1 MVAFNPQIQPTQD
14 PNWTNVS
21 RPVEGPSPNQSGRI
35 GLETI
40 GEGLSGAVS
49 LTDQTLKRTID
60 NTVNTEVDKQRDEYT
75 AGLEKIKGQLD
86 NGTIPAAAQT
96 VNGKVVGQSGSVMDA
111 NASASDEDIPDSLSS
126 GLDRI
131 DSLAA
136 AKRAGSVKLNDTQY
150 SGNVLAIAKQLRS
163 QYGGGYREYIDQRVS
178 QASGLPVANSY
189 YQNMLLDI
197 NRQINAMGR
206 NKDEFAETMKW
217 SRNQGNPAMVEFMD
231 RYAKDPSTVDRAAV
245 LTSVKNFATQ
255 QANIATDKA
264 KRDQGTG
271 NQEERTRTET
281 ANFNRNANHEISS
294 AIEDNIAI
302 QGLPTLKSL
311 IGYMDDYQAGRL
323 KGQDADQKTAIQRG
337 EQLGAYENYYYRRLK
352 SLAAPMSELGID
364 TEKQIQQAMA
374 PISNYTKLMR
384 DQQFGPAAFHNREV
398 QAVKA
403 DEARDWLFDKDRS
416 ALSRRI
422 IGLREVT
429 GDQFAPQYMQK
440 ILQEGQDKS
449 FTDLF
454 SQEALSAVMPVQD
467 ARGNVNPRYFTD
479 AIKHAKS
486 LEGVPFEYYGTITN
500 WTQQITDPNMPASAK
515 DRLVD
520 WAFNPKNIGVL
531 KEFRKDYRDPN
542 TGQWVDGKY
551 RAFNIMTSPGMSSSI
566 AETSKVNPDNYTKYR
581 NWSESEFATLY
592 RDDLKDLN
600 KILSGPFSLNDQDA
614 RSIPFNTPARSRDS
628 VNSRNAVH
636 FSYDSESKEFGL
648 VDKGNRPITRE
659 VVSPLNKNV
668 LNVLD
673 TLDRVNSG
681 LGRIAVMHNSDP
693 QKKTDTDQYLLKLLQ
708 TSGFKPGDNLQG
720 ATEGMTKALIKSRN
734 PELTPEEL
742 NNKFLRTMVPAQ
754 GLE

>member
-1 MVAFNPQIQPTQD
+1 MAIFNPQVPPTQD

-21 RPVEGPSPNQSGRI
+21 RPVEGPSPNVAGKI
-35 GLETI
+35 ALEGI
-40 GEGLSGAVS
+40 GEGISGAVG
-49 LTDQTLKRTID
+49 LADQTIKRSLDDTIHQQ
-60 NTVNTEVDKQRDEYT
+60 VDKQREDFT
-75 AGLEKIKGQLD
+75 SGLEKIKGQLD
-86 NGTIPAAAQT
+86 NGNIPSATQT
-96 VNGKVVGQSGSVMDA
+96 VNGKVVGQTSVMDA
-111 NASASDEDIPDSLSS
+111 NAMASDDDIPDGVSS
-126 GLDRI
+126 GVDRI
-131 DSLAA
+131 DQLAA

-163 QYGGGYREYIDQRVS
+163 TYPTYREYIDQKVS

-189 YQNMLLDI
+189 YQNMLVDI
-197 NRQINAMGR
+197 NRQLGQMSKT
-206 NKDEFAETMKW
+206 KDDFAETMKW
-217 SRNQGNPAMVEFMD
+217 SRNQGNPAMVEFM
-231 RYAKDPSTVDRAAV
+231 AKYSQDPSSVDKAAV
-245 LTSVKNFATQ
+245 LTSVKNYATQ

-264 KRDQGTG
+264 KREQGSG

-294 AIEDNIAI
+294 AIEDNIAL
-302 QGLPTLKSL
+302 QGLPSL
-311 IGYMDDYQAGRL
+311 RGLITYMDDYQAGRL
-323 KGQDADQKTAIQRG
+323 KGKDADQATVIQRG
-337 EQLGAYENYYYRRLK
+337 EQLGAYENYYYRKLK

-398 QAVKA
+398 NAVKA

-422 IGLREVT
+422 IGIREIT
-429 GDQFAPQYMQK
+429 GDQYAPVYMQK
-440 ILQEGQDKS
+440 ILEQGKDKV

-454 SQEALSAVMPVQD
+454 SSEALSAVLPVED

-500 WTQQITDPNMPASAK
+500 WTQQITDPNMPAPAK
-515 DRLVD
+515 DRMID
-520 WAFNPKNIGVL
+520 WAFNPKNVGVL

-600 KILSGPFSLNDQDA
+600 RVMAGPISLTEQPAGALPFGQGGKGSGG
-614 RSIPFNTPARSRDS
+614 
-628 VNSRNAVH
+628 VAVH

-648 VDKGNRPITRE
+648 VDGRNRPLTRDRI
-659 VVSPLNKNV
+659 SPTNKNV

-681 LGRIAVMHNSDP
+681 LGRIAVMHNTDP
-693 QKKTDTDQYLLKLLQ
+693 QKKTDTDQYLLRLLQ
-708 TSGFKPGDNLQG
+708 TSGFKPGDNLQN
-720 ATEGMTKALIKSRN
+720 ATEGMSKALIKSRN